1 MADMLPEIKN
11 HFVTN
16 PQNAANLDQEN
27 LAIALGKLLEEHK
40 GQELIVIDLRPMFT
54 WTDFFVIAT
63 VSSSTHLE
71 GLERHIKNFIR
82 EQELE
87 IFRRSS
93 KTASLDDEWRILDM
107 GTIVVHL
114 MSGRTRSFYEL
125 ERLYQP
131 PLAKI
136 IYSSKS

>member
-1 MADMLPEIKN
+1 MLPETKN

-16 PQNAANLDQEN
+16 LQTAANMDQEN
-27 LAIALGKLLEEHK
+27 LALALGKLLEEHK